1 VSVCRKDTRVKALK
15 RRLEWYHLQA
25 QESRPRSV
33 ADVANGAT
41 IVFWNS
47 VVKTGEPRDN
57 GAQKV
62 K

>member
-1 VSVCRKDTRVKALK
+1 M
-15 RRLEWYHLQA
+15 YHLQA

-47 VVKTGEPRDN
+47 VVKTGEPRDKVAN
-57 GAQKV
+57 DQQTHYGDGETKVMDQWQK
-62 K
+62 